1 MPRSFAT
8 AEKLPFSTTRTKICS
23 ASNLSTGASVFLYGI
38 DSIQGETIL
47 SLAARL
53 KNSGQKMLPPL
64 RHAFLF
70 GIAGIPRS
78 AKPFA
83 LLAHQHTRR
92 LNQRSAESAITNHRR
107 SHVGINRKS
116 CTRYRRFG
124 WHLRNDRQKAGLGVG
139 KGGHHLSEG

>member
-53 KNSGQKMLPPL
+53 KNSGQKMLHL

-92 LNQRSAESAITNHRR
+92 LNQRSAESVITNHRR

-116 CTRYRRFG
+116 CTRYRRVA
-124 WHLRNDRQKAGLGVG
+124 RQTRRDRR
-139 KGGHHLSEG
+139 EGR